1 MGLFPKDINDMFR
14 DLKIRLIII
23 ALLASS
29 AIYFLWPTYKQ
40 YYSNNTTLSNSEK
53 QNLEANAIKL
63 GLDLQGGMY
72 VLLELDV
79 ATLVEKL
86 ASQPTDELKEI
97 IKYSEDESILSN
109 RSFFSIFTNKIGES
123 DIRLSKYYSELRE
136 SNNSDEYNNKTI
148 INLLK
153 NNRDNA
159 LKSAI
164 QILRNRIDEFG
175 VSEPTIQKL
184 GTNRIVVE
192 LAGIEDSDR
201 ARKLIQRTASLEL
214 ALVLDDRI
222 INILPS
228 IDNYFIAN
236 SPKKMEDE
244 ANDIKSSDN
253 NNLDSE
259 NPEDIL
265 RETNNKDNS
274 DLTELTLNFDNIP
287 KPENL
292 KENPFSAYIV
302 DFVPEGYG
310 VLLPFI
316 SEVEE
321 LMTQIQTAKE
331 LPRGG
336 RLVWGNTLK
345 ELNIGDGQF
354 IKYKPIYYIT
364 DNPAIKGGMIKN
376 PIARIAPPG
385 SQNAG
390 KWVIS
395 LDMNPQ
401 GARNWSRFT
410 GSNIGKRVAIVLDN
424 KVYMAPFIN
433 DKIPTGQTLISGL
446 DDANEA
452 QDIANVLRAGELPAP
467 INIIEERTVGPS
479 LGNDSIQSGKNALI
493 IAFLS
498 VLVFILLYYKV
509 SGIIANI
516 ALLLNVIFILS
527 LLALLGATLT
537 LPGIAGLILT
547 IGIAVDANVI
557 IFERIKEEL
566 ESGKNISSAVRS
578 GYNRA
583 FVTILDA
590 NVTTLIAAFVLAN
603 IGSGPIKGFAITL
616 SIGIICSMF
625 TAIFITRT
633 LYMVILKNGKQKLSI

>member
-1 MGLFPKDINDMFR
+1 MFH

-23 ALLASS
+23 TLLVSS
-29 AIYFLWPTYKQ
+29 GIYFLLPTYQQ
-40 YYSNNTTLSNSEK
+40 YLSNNDSTQNSTS
-53 QNLEANAIKL
+53 NAIKL

-86 ASQPTDELKEI
+86 STKPTDELKEI
-97 IKYSEDESILSN
+97 INLSEQKSIASN
-109 RSFFSIFTNKIGES
+109 VNFFDVFINEINASNL
-123 DIRLSKYYSELRE
+123 RLSKYYSALRQ
-136 SNNSDEYNNKTI
+136 SNNSDEYNNDVI

-153 NNRDNA
+153 SNRDNA

-184 GTNRIVVE
+184 GDNRIVVE

-214 ALVLDDRI
+214 SLVLDDRF
-222 INILPS
+222 NSILPS

-236 SPKKMEDE
+236 DSWKQDVKL
-244 ANDIKSSDN
+244 N
-253 NNLDSE
+253 NKDNLDSNLKSK

-265 RETNNKDNS
+265 TQSSNDNTN
-274 DLTELTLNFDNIP
+274 DLLNLSLNLDNIP
-287 KPENL
+287 KPENIE
-292 KENPFSAYIV
+292 ENPFSAYII

-316 SEVEE
+316 SDVEK
-321 LMTQIQTAKE
+321 LMSIMESAKE

-336 RLVWGNTLK
+336 RFVWGNSLK
-345 ELNIGDGQF
+345 ELNIGDGQLVQ
-354 IKYKPIYYIT
+354 YKPIYYIT
-364 DNPAIKGGMIKN
+364 NNPAIKGGMIRN

-390 KWVIS
+390 QWVIS

-401 GARNWSRFT
+401 GARSWSRFT
-410 GSNIGKRVAIVLDN
+410 GSNIGKRVAIVLDD
-424 KVYMAPFIN
+424 KVYMAPYIN

-446 DDANEA
+446 DNANEA

-479 LGNDSIQSGKNALI
+479 LGNDSIKSGRNALI
-493 IAFLS
+493 IAFVS
-498 VLVFILLYYKV
+498 VLIFILLYYKL
-509 SGIIANI
+509 SGIVANI

-547 IGIAVDANVI
+547 IGIAIDANVI
-557 IFERIKEEL
+557 IFERIKEEIEL
-566 ESGKNISSAVRS
+566 GKNVMSAIKS

-590 NVTTLIAAFVLAN
+590 NITTLIAAFVLAN

-616 SIGIICSMF
+616 SIGIVCSMF

-633 LYMVILKNGKQKLSI
+633 LYMIILKDGKEKLSI

>member
-1 MGLFPKDINDMFR
+1 MFR

>member
-1 MGLFPKDINDMFR
+1 MFH

-23 ALLASS
+23 TLLVSS
-29 AIYFLWPTYKQ
+29 AIYFLLPTYQQ
-40 YYSNNTTLSNSEK
+40 YLSNNDSTQNSTS
-53 QNLEANAIKL
+53 NAIKL

-86 ASQPTDELKEI
+86 SAKPTDELKEI
-97 IKYSEDESILSN
+97 INLSEQKSIVSN
-109 RSFFSIFTNKIGES
+109 VNFFDVFINEINASN
-123 DIRLSKYYSELRE
+123 IRLSKYYSGLRQ
-136 SNNSDEYNNKTI
+136 SNNSDEYNNDVI

-153 NNRDNA
+153 SNRDNA

-184 GTNRIVVE
+184 GDNRIVVE

-214 ALVLDDRI
+214 SLVLDDRF
-222 INILPS
+222 NSILPS

-236 SPKKMEDE
+236 DSWKQDVEL
-244 ANDIKSSDN
+244 N
-253 NNLDSE
+253 NKENLDSNIKSN

-265 RETNNKDNS
+265 KKSLSDNTN
-274 DLTELTLNFDNIP
+274 DLLSLSLNFDSIP
-287 KPENL
+287 KPENIE
-292 KENPFSAYIV
+292 ENPFSAYIV

-316 SEVEE
+316 SDVEK
-321 LMTQIQTAKE
+321 LMNIMKSAKE

-336 RLVWGNTLK
+336 RFVWGNSLK
-345 ELNIGDGQF
+345 ELNIGDGQLVQ
-354 IKYKPIYYIT
+354 YKPIYYVT
-364 DNPAIKGGMIKN
+364 NNPAIKGGMIRN

-390 KWVIS
+390 QWVIS

-401 GARNWSRFT
+401 GARSWSRFT
-410 GSNIGKRVAIVLDN
+410 GSNIGKRVAIVLDD
-424 KVYMAPFIN
+424 KVYMAPYIN

-446 DDANEA
+446 DNANEA

-479 LGNDSIQSGKNALI
+479 LGNDSIKSGRNALI
-493 IAFLS
+493 IAFIS

-509 SGIIANI
+509 SGIVANI

-547 IGIAVDANVI
+547 IGIAIDANVI
-557 IFERIKEEL
+557 IFERIKEEIEL
-566 ESGKNISSAVRS
+566 GKNVMSAIKS

-590 NVTTLIAAFVLAN
+590 NITTLIAAFVLAN

-616 SIGIICSMF
+616 SIGIVCSMF

-633 LYMVILKNGKQKLSI
+633 LYMMILKDGKEKLSI

>member
-1 MGLFPKDINDMFR
+1 LGLFPKDIKNMLN
-14 DLKIRLIII
+14 DLKIRLVIII
-23 ALLASS
+23 LLVSS
-29 AIYFLWPTYKQ
+29 AIYFLWPTYQQ
-40 YYSNNTTLSNSEK
+40 YLSNNNLSETEK
-53 QNLEANAIKL
+53 QILKSKAIKL

-86 ASQPTDELKEI
+86 ATNPTDELKEI
-97 IKYSEDESILSN
+97 IQYSDNKSTSSN
-109 RSFFSIFTNKIGES
+109 INFFNVFMNKINES
-123 DIRLSKYYSELRE
+123 DIRLSKYYSGLRQ
-136 SNNSDEYNNKTI
+136 SNNSDEYNNDI
-148 INLLK
+148 VVNLLK
-153 NNRDNA
+153 TNRDNA

-184 GTNRIVVE
+184 GENRIVVE

-222 INILPS
+222 TNVLPS
-228 IDNYFIAN
+228 IDNYFIIN
-236 SPKKMEDE
+236 SPKERKDE
-244 ANDIKSSDN
+244 SDN
-253 NNLDSE
+253 INLTHSDSPSE

-265 RETNNKDNS
+265 RELNS
-274 DLTELTLNFDNIP
+274 QDGSNSSELTLNFDNIP
-287 KPENL
+287 EPENI
-292 KENPFSAYIV
+292 KENPFSAYLV

-316 SEVEE
+316 AEVEE
-321 LMTQIQTAKE
+321 LMIQIKSSKE

-336 RLVWGNTLK
+336 RFVWGNTLK
-345 ELNIGDGQF
+345 ELNLGDGQY

-364 DNPAIKGGMIKN
+364 NNPAIKGGMIRN

-390 KWVIS
+390 QWVIS

-401 GARNWSRFT
+401 GARSWSRFT
-410 GSNIGKRVAIVLDN
+410 GSNIGRRVAIVLDD

-479 LGNDSIQSGKNALI
+479 LGNDSIQSGQNALI
-493 IAFLS
+493 IAFIS
-498 VLVFILLYYKV
+498 VLIFILFYYKT
-509 SGIIANI
+509 SGVIANI

-547 IGIAVDANVI
+547 IGISIDANVI

-566 ESGKNISSAVRS
+566 HLGKNTMSAIKS

-583 FVTILDA
+583 FITILDA

-633 LYMVILKNGKQKLSI
+633 LYMIILKNGKQKLSI